1 MGGNMMPGL
10 GAQYR
15 RGPGRYELQLYGPME
30 GGPTRRG
37 LVSDRPSR
45 GQTPTSPPADPS
57 SVSRGTPSTTTPL
70 ALLAQKLRLPSLLLL
85 HVDLLAPNY
94 LGASVFV
101 VGALAPLTRAAR
113 LWVLSFALF
122 P

>member
-1 MGGNMMPGL
+1 MGGYILHPMGRPMSTRL
-10 GAQYR
+10 R
-15 RGPGRYELQLYGPME
+15 RMRGPMW
-30 GGPTRRG
+30 RG
-37 LVSDRPSR
+37 LVSARPPR

-122 P
+122 PFVKV